1 MTQSPHML
9 KVTLVFGRGQLQML
23 FLGAAAVHD
32 ALQAASEAAWVAA
45 MHPMA
50 QLGFWHEL
58 PAPTQ
63 QCPATLHL
71 ASQLGSSA
79 CTPSTRTTATVAR
92 RMVGTIA
99 DSDDQ
104 RGARC
109 QCLSVLKLA
118 YYLARARLIRI
129 RARAPR
135 RAARAPGESRHTD
148 CCTIHTS
155 RTV

>member
-79 CTPSTRTTATVAR
+79 CTPSTRTAATVAR

-109 QCLSVLKLA
+109 QCLSVWISSKA
-118 YYLARARLIRI
+118 YAGYYLARARLIRS
-129 RARAPR
+129 ARAPR
-135 RAARAPGESRHTD
+135 GRETESRVTR
-148 CCTIHTS
+148 TI
-155 RTV
+155 